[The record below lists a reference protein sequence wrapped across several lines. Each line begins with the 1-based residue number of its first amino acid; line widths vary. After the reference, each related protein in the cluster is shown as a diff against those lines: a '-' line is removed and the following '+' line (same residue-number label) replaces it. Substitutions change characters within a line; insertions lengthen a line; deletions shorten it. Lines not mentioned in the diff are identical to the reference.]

1 MKILHFSPRFYGDDL
16 GTGRRLSQLLRDDG
30 NYHYFLVSGEEGRA
44 VRRDWQRDGN
54 LYHRRCRYVFRLRF
68 EVPVLSRYLKLALN
82 SRSLVRA
89 APPPGEFDLVI
100 AHNPLDFA
108 FPALGYARRHRLPL
122 VYEIHTLYY
131 DEVAVRRRKRVPG
144 FFFSLAK
151 RIALIGEKRV
161 IRTADAVIVQTEALR
176 KRVAD
181 LYRADPEK
189 IVVVPNGVDVE
200 LFRPPDEAE
209 REQGRR
215 EKGWGGKIVIL
226 YSGYL
231 DWINGVDFLLAAA
244 SALPPGLKERSLLVI
259 AGDGPLADT
268 VRRRAGAEP
277 DFIQYLGR
285 LDHRLMP
292 RLYGLADIF
301 VIPRPATEAGD
312 SLVPIKLLEAMAM
325 EKVIL
330 ASDLAAF
337 REVIGDD
344 RCGLL
349 FRRGDAGDFRE
360 KLAAAIERFDEFNP
374 RRVRARARVLSGYD
388 WESSR
393 QRLGKVFRGVAGAGR
408 ASFDPG
414 PANRQ

>member
-1 MKILHFSPRFYGDDL
+1 MKILHFSPSSYSDDL

-30 NYHYFLVSGEEGRA
+30 NDHYFLVPGGEDREDSPA
-44 VRRDWQRDGN
+44 WQKQGN
-54 LYHRRCRYVFRLRF
+54 LFHRRCRYLFRLRF
-68 EVPVLSRYLKLALN
+68 EVPVLSRYLKIALN

-161 IRTADAVIVQTEALR
+161 IRSTGAVIVQTEALR

-189 IVVVPNGVDVE
+189 IVVVPNGIDVE

-215 EKGWGGKIVIL
+215 EKGWGGKAVIL

-231 DWINGVDFLLAAA
+231 DWINGVDFLLEAA

-259 AGDGPLADT
+259 AGDGPLADI
-268 VRRRAGAEP
+268 VHRRVGAEP

-285 LDHRLMP
+285 LDHRRMP

-360 KLAAAIERFDEFNP
+360 KLAALIERFDDYVP
-374 RRVRARARVLSGYD
+374 LGSRARAEALARFD
-388 WESSR
+388 WNHSR
-393 QRLGKVFRGVAGAGR
+393 KFLRELYRKIAGEE
-408 ASFDPG
+408 
-414 PANRQ
+414 